1 MVELTPETIR
11 DNFERVCERIE
22 RAAGAARR
30 ATGAVKLIV
39 VSKGHS
45 SEAVRA
51 VVAAGARRLGENYV
65 EEALLKIDAVHVPEL
80 EWHMIG
86 HIQSRKARPVCERF
100 DWVQSLD
107 SLKLAQRLDQFA
119 GELGR
124 SLPVL
129 LECNVSG
136 EASKFGFPLWD
147 EARWPEFLQVAAAL
161 MALPH
166 LQIRG
171 LMAMPPFDPEAEAA
185 RPHFQ
190 RLRRLQAF
198 LASQVP
204 QADWSELSMGMSGDF
219 EIAVQEGATMVR
231 VGTAIVG
238 ARPA

>member
-1 MVELTPETIR
+1 MEEFNPETIR
-11 DNFERVCERIE
+11 DNFERVCEQIE
-22 RAAGAARR
+22 GAARLAGRAAG
-30 ATGAVKLIV
+30 TVKLV
-39 VSKGHS
+39 VVTKGHS
-45 SEAVRA
+45 SEAARA
-51 VVAAGARRLGENYV
+51 VVAAGARRLGENYL
-65 EEALLKIDAVHVPEL
+65 EEALGKMEALPGVSL

-124 SLPVL
+124 RLPVL

-147 EARWPEFLQVAAAL
+147 EPRWPDFLQAAAAL

-166 LQIRG
+166 LQICG
-171 LMAMPPFDPEAEAA
+171 LMTMPPYDPDPEAA

-219 EIAVQEGATMVR
+219 EIAVQEGATLVR

-238 ARPA
+238 ARQA